1 MGVISTDL
9 NPNAFVGL
17 SLPFEVSNN
26 GDFQKTKTLI
36 EQTRSNIKN
45 LLLTAKGERPMH
57 PTFGSNL
64 RAVLFEPF
72 TNDIS
77 DKKSAFLGLIA
88 KNTFPYSGGS
98 LSSPPQTD
106 TASAFA

>member
-17 SLPFEVSNN
+17 SLPFKISNN

-45 LLLTAKGERPMH
+45 LLLTAKGERP
-57 PTFGSNL
+57 
-64 RAVLFEPF
+64 
-72 TNDIS
+72 I
-77 DKKSAFLGLIA
+77 
-88 KNTFPYSGGS
+88 YW
-98 LSSPPQTD
+98 
-106 TASAFA
+106 